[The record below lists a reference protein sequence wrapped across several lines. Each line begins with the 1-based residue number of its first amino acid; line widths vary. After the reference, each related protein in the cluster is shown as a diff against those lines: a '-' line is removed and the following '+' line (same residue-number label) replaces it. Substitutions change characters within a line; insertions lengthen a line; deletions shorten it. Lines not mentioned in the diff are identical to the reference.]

1 MTKWEPPFLKIKGG
15 FKTTRLPDNFI
26 NNLNSNQGVNIME
39 DKSPKT
45 FLDSLLDST
54 SQLFSSS
61 YFDLARAAGIQ
72 RNFRSFGDG
81 KILDGTDQ
89 DDTIF
94 IEKDLTGGSP
104 INYPKS
110 SYNDT
115 QINFQEGNDSLTVGG
130 KIAVKNNQHISIQS
144 DGGSLSVTAGGI
156 EGKNLTFDGK
166 NDGTSISF
174 FHQSE
179 EDINPEGVENKFQI
193 KGDITSNAASK
204 PNDTYHAGQFLNLYI
219 EDDAVNSHNI
229 VTIDGNIKSDGTG
242 NEFHIAGY
250 NNDISIGKNI
260 IETNSAETRF
270 NMGGMNSVFNIGGN
284 IALSHEAE
292 LTISFDDFDF
302 DKAENDN
309 STVTFHAGD
318 VRVTDGS
325 NFEWY
330 SYTDISNATFGTLI
344 AEDNYS
350 RLTIGLAAEGSRDTI
365 AGDVLVNG
373 NIEAINYSDIMLE
386 LEAIGTL
393 QVTGVVTT
401 SSDGKSGDHSPTISI
416 EEMGDNSAL
425 KFDGGFSINGGEIY
439 VAADGE
445 NSHITVGNN
454 ISLQQIGNDDTPSLK
469 FEFGAGNNTFTL
481 NGNISN
487 AGGELTIEAGYEN
500 DVVTING
507 NVASSLNGSNLID
520 CSDGDDILILNGQIN
535 AGALKIDGGEGNDTL
550 VLTADNTDNFAANYQ
565 GWLSDL
571 SSTGDL
577 AKSNFETVRLNVSDL
592 QTSNLGWFTDIIN
605 KANASGANIAIEDK
619 DGHAITN
626 VNTFLA
632 QGNDTHNPINDVLDQ
647 YAPVA
652 ANAAQPKAFAEHVAA
667 PSADAF
673 TAPHFDNNNF
683 LHEMEQQAQVHA
695 AAAA

>member
-1 MTKWEPPFLKIKGG
+1 MK
-15 FKTTRLPDNFI
+15 
-26 NNLNSNQGVNIME
+26 
-39 DKSPKT
+39 DKSTPT
-45 FLDSLLDST
+45 FLDTLLDST
-54 SQLFSSS
+54 SHLMPFSSS
-61 YFDLARAAGIQ
+61 YFGLARAAGV
-72 RNFRSFGDG
+72 RRSFTNFGNG
-81 KILDGTDQ
+81 KILNGTDR
-89 DDTIF
+89 DDTIT
-94 IEKDLTGGSP
+94 IKKDLTGGSP
-104 INYPKS
+104 ITRPKY

-115 QINFQEGNDSLTVGG
+115 QINFKEGNDSLTVGG

-144 DGGSLSVTAGGI
+144 DGGSISVTAGGI
-156 EGKNLTFDGK
+156 EGKDLTFDGK

-174 FHQSE
+174 FHQND
-179 EDINPEGVENKFQI
+179 EDINLNGTANKFQI
-193 KGDITSNAASK
+193 KGDITSNIVSK
-204 PNDTYHAGQFLNLYI
+204 PSNAYHVDQFLNFYM

-229 VTIDGNIKSDGTG
+229 ITIDGSIKSDGTG
-242 NEFHIAGY
+242 NEFRIAGY
-250 NNDISIGKNI
+250 NNNITIGKNI
-260 IETNSAETRF
+260 IETNSAETHF
-270 NMGGMNSVFNIGGN
+270 DIGGMNSVFKIGGDVN
-284 IALSHEAE
+284 LSHGAE

-302 DKAENDN
+302 DKAKNDY

-325 NFEWY
+325 NFDWF
-330 SYTDISNATFGTLI
+330 SCADISNATFGTLV
-344 AEDNYS
+344 AEDNGS
-350 RLTIGLAAEGSRDTI
+350 KINVELGPEGSRETI
-365 AGDVLVNG
+365 AGNVLING
-373 NIEAINYSDIMLE
+373 NIEAINYSDIFMDLD
-386 LEAIGTL
+386 AIGSL
-393 QVTGVVTT
+393 QVTGVVSTN
-401 SSDGKSGDHSPTISI
+401 SDGKSENHSPTIFI
-416 EEMGDNSAL
+416 EGFGASTYQ
-425 KFDGGFSINGGEIY
+425 FDGGFSINGGEINVQAY
-439 VAADGE
+439 GDNA
-445 NSHITVGNN
+445 SIIVGHD
-454 ISLQQIGNDDTPSLK
+454 ISIQQSRDDDVSSLK
-469 FEFGAGNNTFTL
+469 FELGGENNAFTL

-507 NVASSLNGSNLID
+507 NITSSLNGSNEIN
-520 CSDGDDILILNGQIN
+520 CNDGDDILILNAQIN

-577 AKSNFETVRLNVSDL
+577 AKSNFESIRLNVNDL

-647 YAPVA
+647 YAPAA

-673 TAPHFDNNNF
+673 AAPHFDNNNF
-683 LHEMEQQAQVHA
+683 LHEMEQQAQAHA

>member
-1 MTKWEPPFLKIKGG
+1 MNKNT
-15 FKTTRLPDNFI
+15 D
-26 NNLNSNQGVNIME
+26 
-39 DKSPKT
+39 KT
-45 FLDSLLDST
+45 FLDSLLDPT

-104 INYPKS
+104 INFPES
-110 SYNDT
+110 SFNDT
-115 QINFQEGNDSLTVGG
+115 QINFMEGNDSLTVGG
-130 KIAVKNNQHISIQS
+130 KITVKDNQHISIES
-144 DGGSLSVTAGGI
+144 DSGSISVIAGGI

-166 NDGTSISF
+166 NGEASIF
-174 FHQSE
+174 FSHQSE
-179 EDINPEGVENKFQI
+179 EDINPDGIENKIWI
-193 KGDITSNAASK
+193 KGDIASNAASK
-204 PNDTYHAGQFLNLYI
+204 PNSWSDAGEFLNFYI
-219 EDDAVNSHNI
+219 EDYAVNSHNI
-229 VTIDGNIKSDGTG
+229 ITIDGNIKSDGTA
-242 NEFHIAGY
+242 NEFDIAGY
-250 NNDISIGKNI
+250 NNDITIGKNI
-260 IETNSAETRF
+260 IETNSAETTIDV
-270 NMGGMNSVFNIGGN
+270 NGIHSVFSIDGN
-284 IALSHEAE
+284 ITLSNNSR
-292 LTISFDDFDF
+292 LSLSIMDDFERI
-302 DKAENDN
+302 KNDRPT
-309 STVTFHAGD
+309 SSFHAGD
-318 VRVTDGS
+318 VTVTDGS
-325 NFEWY
+325 AFYWL
-330 SYTDISNATFGTLI
+330 SAMATSNATFGTLS
-344 AEDNYS
+344 AEDNGSQIEIDIAPEGYS
-350 RLTIGLAAEGSRDTI
+350 RTLAGN
-365 AGDVLVNG
+365 VLVNG
-373 NIEAINYSDIMLE
+373 DIKAINESYISLE
-386 LEAIGTL
+386 IDATSTLE
-393 QVTGVVTT
+393 VTGVVSTM
-401 SSDGKSGDHSPTISI
+401 SDGKSENHSPFINI
-416 EEMGDNSAL
+416 EGFNENSTL
-425 KFDGGFSINGGEIY
+425 KFDGGFSINGGIIN
-439 VAADGE
+439 VAADYD
-445 NSHITVGNN
+445 NSHIIVGNN
-454 ISLQQIGNDDTPSLK
+454 ISIQQNGHDDTSSLK
-469 FEFGAGNNTFTL
+469 FELGGDNNTFTL

-500 DVVTING
+500 DVIAING

-565 GWLSDL
+565 GWLNDL

-647 YAPVA
+647 YAPAA

-667 PSADAF
+667 PSTDAF

-683 LHEMEQQAQVHA
+683 LHEMEQQAQAHA
-695 AAAA
+695 AAVA